1 MKTINDRK
9 SHLLATAG
17 ALHESGRYDDL
28 KERLETDVVL
38 SAAWVAII
46 ALYVVMAVALYRWD
60 RYAPVFPP
68 DGGAGV
74 PIAQSMIWS
83 Q

>member
-46 ALYVVMAVALYRWD
+46 ALYVVMAWRSIAGTATRRSFRQTAALECRS
-60 RYAPVFPP
+60 RN
-68 DGGAGV
+68 
-74 PIAQSMIWS
+74 Q
-83 Q
+83 